1 MWINNCV
8 GWRNRK
14 FYILFLLYSFLSS
27 VVGVLI
33 VLDAVY
39 HFLLVR
45 NMARRLWYM
54 EYFWSMF
61 YALMFAL
68 ALASYFGH

>member
-14 FYILFLLYSFLSS
+14 FYILFLLYSFLSC

-45 NMARRLWYM
+45 NMARRLWLM

-61 YALMFAL
+61 YALMLAL